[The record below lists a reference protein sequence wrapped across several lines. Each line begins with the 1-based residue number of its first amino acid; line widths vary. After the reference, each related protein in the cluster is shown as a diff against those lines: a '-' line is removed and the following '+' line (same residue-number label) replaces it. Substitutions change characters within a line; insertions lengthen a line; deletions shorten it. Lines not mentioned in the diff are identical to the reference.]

1 MTAIRGRRHQ
11 IRRHPSL
18 ALWWFAQRHGR
29 HRWYVASSRVLRPKL
44 GRLADVVTHVLL
56 WHCRIGAAVLHVGH
70 VVKGHLHASLVSVP
84 ESLWRAQILISIPE
98 SERLHIVTLLGEL
111 LHQ

>member
-1 MTAIRGRRHQ
+1 
-11 IRRHPSL
+11 
-18 ALWWFAQRHGR
+18 
-29 HRWYVASSRVLRPKL
+29 
-44 GRLADVVTHVLL
+44 
-56 WHCRIGAAVLHVGH
+56 VLHVGH